1 MKKSAYISDLIFTFF
16 LGSLIFLCLF
26 RYLKIE
32 LWLAFTLSLLCGG
45 FLSAALG
52 AVLRVK
58 RKNSFLKKSDE
69 TQKQKLLLHLALLSD
84 NEKTEYFRKFLAQ
97 KGTVQRFGPL
107 RLFTKT
113 EFCFLNFNLTPV
125 SPDDIAKY
133 ARLKTGKQKVVL
145 CSQIEDSAYA
155 LCQRLNIEVKT
166 GEQIYSLLKKENGLP
181 QTFLGEENGESKR
194 SRRMKLWFSR
204 RNARHFLTA
213 AALILLSSLWTPFS
227 YYYLSF
233 GVCLLL
239 TAVFVRVFGKD

>member
-16 LGSLIFLCLF
+16 FGALASVCLF
-26 RYLKIE
+26 RYLKLD
-32 LWLAFTLSLLCGG
+32 LWLAFTLALLCGA
-45 FLSAALG
+45 FLSATLG
-52 AVLRVK
+52 AVLQVK
-58 RKNSFLKKSDE
+58 RKHIFLKKSDE

-84 NEKTEYFRKFLAQ
+84 NQKTEYFRKFFA
-97 KGTVQRFGPL
+97 KTGWVQRFGPL

-133 ARLKTGKQKVVL
+133 ARLKTGKQKVVF

-166 GEQIYSLLKKENGLP
+166 GEQIYSLLKKENELP
-181 QTFLGEENGESKR
+181 QSFLGEESGESKR
-194 SRRMKLWFSR
+194 IRHFKLWFSR
-204 RNARHFLTA
+204 RNSKHFLTA

-227 YYYLSF
+227 YYYFAF
-233 GVCLLL
+233 GICLLL
-239 TAVFVRVFGKD
+239 AAIFVRVFGKE